1 MLMLSSRLRASSAPR
16 GFTIV
21 ELLIV
26 IVVIA
31 ILAVITVVAY
41 NGIQERAEN
50 TKTNQAVAQYAKA
63 LFAYK
68 QINNVYPSTPGGFVC
83 ITNAADNCGN
93 IVSNT
98 SPCFFLARYQGL
110 ASLDTDVASVISSA
124 PTAGQ
129 GGTCG
134 AGTYA
139 GIMYDYTGGRL
150 IWFLKGIQTCAAY
163 GGMYNPNTST
173 SGNATRCLAF
183 LP

>member
-1 MLMLSSRLRASSAPR
+1 MLTGRYRTLSASR

-31 ILAVITVVAY
+31 ILAVISVVAY
-41 NGIQERAEN
+41 NGIQDRAEN
-50 TKTNQAVAQYAKA
+50 TKTNQAVAQYARV
-63 LFAYK
+63 LIAYK
-68 QINNVYPSTPGGFVC
+68 SLNSAYPAGTPGGNVC
-83 ITNAADNCGN
+83 ITNAADYCGN

-98 SPCFFLARYQGL
+98 SPCFFLARFQGL
-110 ASLDTDVASVISSA
+110 AALDTDIATVISNS
-124 PTAGQ
+124 PSPGK

-134 AGTYA
+134 AGTYQ
-139 GIMYDYTGGRL
+139 GIMYDSSGGRL
-150 IWFLKGIQTCAAY
+150 IWFLKGVQTCVAP

-173 SGNATRCLAF
+173 SGSATRCLAF

>member
-1 MLMLSSRLRASSAPR
+1 MFPDRFRASSVSR

-26 IVVIA
+26 IVVVA
-31 ILAVITVVAY
+31 VLAVITVVAY

-63 LFAYK
+63 LIAYK
-68 QINNVYPSTPGGFVC
+68 SLNSVYPAATPGSNVC
-83 ITNAADNCGN
+83 ITNAADYCGN

-98 SPCFFLARYQGL
+98 SPCFFLARFQGL
-110 ASLDTDVASVISSA
+110 ASLDTEIATIISNP
-124 PTAGQ
+124 PTAGK

-139 GIMYDYTGGRL
+139 GIMYDVSGGRL
-150 IWFLKGIQTCAAY
+150 IWFLKGTQVCAAL
-163 GGMYNPNTST
+163 GGMYNANTST